1 MNKVKLTV
9 TIVGSGMFFF
19 LLYSFVINNY
29 LGMGYPYN
37 TFLCS
42 KVDSFMDFYNVNYFI
57 SDFCPYSSDKEV
69 SYPPFAL
76 ILAYPF
82 SLFFHYSKYG
92 SVVARESLLA
102 VSSYLIL
109 LISFSWYLLQLIYR
123 TVKGSSRLNSFIYT
137 AILFFTYLVF
147 FLFDR
152 GNYIMITFVFLS
164 LFAYYY
170 TVSPSKS
177 LYFLSAAIAMKIY
190 PILFLFLFFPEKRY
204 KDIWKV
210 AIITCCFSVIPML
223 LFRGEFLSNMT
234 GFVDN
239 LLFFSNGHVNEIQN
253 MSWSSSLSGIIKIPI
268 MLFNQG
274 TVPFNI
280 RVPYLLLV
288 VIFIGVVCFLL
299 KKETRI
305 DRKIVYLVSLQILI
319 MSVSSDYNLVYLY
332 IPLLLLLKNSRALD
346 REDYFSIIV
355 IALLFVPKSY
365 GILFHNSIWAV
376 SIQSFI
382 NPVLLLSL
390 IVYPFCKRIVEYF
403 QAKETNKENC
413 SVNGYSGICT

>member
-1 MNKVKLTV
+1 MDKVKLTITV
-9 TIVGSGMFFF
+9 IGSGMFLF
-19 LLYSFVINNY
+19 LLYSFVVNNY

-42 KVDSFMDFYNVNYFI
+42 KTDSFMDFYNVNYFI
-57 SDFCPYSSDKEV
+57 SDFRPYSSDKEV

-82 SLFFHYSKYG
+82 SLFFHYSKHG

-123 TVKGSSRLNSFIYT
+123 TVKGSGRLNGFIYT
-137 AILFFTYLVF
+137 AILFFTYPVF

-170 TVSPSKS
+170 TVSPNKS

-190 PILFLFLFFPEKRY
+190 PILFIFLFLAEKRY
-204 KDIWKV
+204 KDIWKI
-210 AIITCCFSVIPML
+210 AIITGCFSIIPML
-223 LFRGEFLSNMT
+223 LFRGEFLSNIT
-234 GFVDN
+234 GFVNN

-253 MSWSSSLSGIIKIPI
+253 MSWNSSLSGIIKIPI

-274 TVPFNI
+274 TVPFDI
-280 RVPYLLLV
+280 KIPYVLLV
-288 VIFIGVVCFLL
+288 VILIAIVCFLL
-299 KKETRI
+299 KKEVRI
-305 DRKIVYLVSLQILI
+305 DRKITYLVSLQILI
-319 MSVSSDYNLVYLY
+319 MSVSSDYNLIYLY
-332 IPLLLLLKNSRALD
+332 IPLLLLLKNSKALN
-346 REDYFSIIV
+346 REDYFSIII

-365 GILFHNSIWAV
+365 GILFHDSIWAV

-390 IVYPFCKRIVEYF
+390 VVYPFCKRMFECF
-403 QAKETNKENC
+403 QTKEANQEIC
-413 SVNGYSGICT
+413 SVNGYH